1 MSVLEQKR
9 ALGND
14 GSSSQDEQASSG
26 RTGSL
31 PGVII
36 TDPQA
41 DMLGIP
47 ATPELGADEVVPP
60 AYSELHDRFSLQQPG
75 FEAGADITGESRL
88 RPAGGTCVSFLLRRT
103 SD

>member
-9 ALGND
+9 ALGNN
-14 GSSSQDEQASSG
+14 GNGTQDERTISG
-26 RTGSL
+26 RPGSL

-36 TDPQA
+36 TDSQT

-47 ATPELGADEVVPP
+47 DTPELGADEVVPP
-60 AYSELHDRFSLQQPG
+60 AYSEVHDRFSLQQPG

-88 RPAGGTCVSFLLRRT
+88 RSAGGTCVSSLLRAT